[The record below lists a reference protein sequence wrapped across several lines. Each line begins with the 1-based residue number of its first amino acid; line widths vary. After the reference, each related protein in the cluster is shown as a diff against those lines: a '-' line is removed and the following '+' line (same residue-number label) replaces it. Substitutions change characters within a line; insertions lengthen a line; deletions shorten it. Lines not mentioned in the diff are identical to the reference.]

1 MHHKSKARKG
11 TLAVIGVGNSCP
23 RRDRSDQALQSNLV
37 SPEGLGSL
45 MALLR
50 AAPEIIAQNL
60 DSVLKKLPV
69 VLRDDVRD
77 RARLQRRP
85 F

>member
-1 MHHKSKARKG
+1 
-11 TLAVIGVGNSCP
+11 
-23 RRDRSDQALQSNLV
+23 
-37 SPEGLGSL
+37 